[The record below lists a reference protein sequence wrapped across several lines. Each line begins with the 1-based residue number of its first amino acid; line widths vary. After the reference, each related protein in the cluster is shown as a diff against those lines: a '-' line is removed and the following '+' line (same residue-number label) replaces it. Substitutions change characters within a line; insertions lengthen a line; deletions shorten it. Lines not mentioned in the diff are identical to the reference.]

1 MIERRIMNTQQT
13 PRLVTGI
20 AKLKER
26 GSIQSQNEPE
36 PVSSKRR
43 KKMKK
48 AAEKRQNAMSPFLI
62 SNMQLKEKFPRHEN
76 EGNVIKEVEYL
87 QSTFND
93 STLKMTRY

>member
-36 PVSSKRR
+36 PVSKRR
-43 KKMKK
+43 KKIKK
-48 AAEKRQNAMSPFLI
+48 AVEKRQNAMSPFLI
-62 SNMQLKEKFPRHEN
+62 SNMQLREKFPRHEN